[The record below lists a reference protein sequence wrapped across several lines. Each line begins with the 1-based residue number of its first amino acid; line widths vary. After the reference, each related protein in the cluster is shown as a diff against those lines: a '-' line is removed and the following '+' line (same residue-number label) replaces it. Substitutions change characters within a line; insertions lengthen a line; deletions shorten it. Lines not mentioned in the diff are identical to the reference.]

1 MKKVFQLVA
10 VTTTLLLL
18 GASSVS
24 AQTVLTLPQKNGTA
38 PSSDA
43 AQTKATPAAVQQ
55 QAWVKDYKSPWPLAS
70 ADEVAA
76 YSQYVSEKN
85 AKPTLVAPLK
95 GAAKADADT
104 EWTYTGFNQS
114 AGLDASGNATGGL
127 VDFNLSPFECDTVSS
142 DGGLTPYAYVCKGKL
157 YCFYPNYDRSTAT
170 YPTMTRTTYD
180 ANTLEKLD
188 SRTVDVPNGDM
199 GRVPY
204 LMTYDEQ
211 RDIVYVISMGNVYTT
226 EYSGSNYY
234 LNILDTAT
242 CRLQRVGYLG
252 SYWSYRNS
260 GNYTPKAF
268 TAGYGTLYVQL
279 KDDSVTI
286 GKIDPTTCETTV
298 IGRTNMPIQYVYGLQ
313 PMIYDSSL
321 GSLLVNHYDFDNG
334 TIYYKVSPYVPY
346 GSDVDTLK
354 TELIEKAPT
363 GFTYFYKR
371 PEVGAISYSHVLDDI
386 ADMTATAAEGSTDVT
401 LTFTVPTTYDGGKEI
416 EFPSYASQTSR
427 LYVYV
432 DGSYKDYKTDV
443 AYGSKI
449 EMNLTGLTG
458 GMHVISVQVYPMWYE
473 MSGGGYHSTT
483 VVCGYD
489 APASVGNPTLS
500 VADEKATITWEA
512 PTEGRYVD
520 FGSNFDA
527 SDLSYTVV
535 RNTDGKT
542 VADGITETSFVDE
555 DLADEIMTYSYTVY
569 ASSHGNKGIGVT
581 TNTVSAGKYLALPYL
596 NEFDNNNC
604 LSGYNIVSLDGNG
617 SYRCWNWNSYASL
630 LTSGWGTSN
639 DWIITPAF
647 KFEKDKLYALSYK
660 LRGRGVLYTTVGQG
674 NTVEDQNTE
683 LDDFETDEYGD
694 FGTKE
699 YYYNPAAD
707 GTYHFGFHNYGI
719 GDEAVWYIDD
729 LAVKAIADGDAPGRV
744 RSLVFT
750 ADANGALGGTLS
762 FNAPATDIAGNT
774 ITSLSKVTVY
784 DMEGNELGSTSS
796 VTPGAAASI
805 KVTAVHGYNSFKIVA
820 ANDKGEGWP
829 VIIRRYVGLDTP
841 NPVTDLK
848 TKWGEEDNSII
859 VSWTNP
865 TEGVHGGYVDPSKF
879 TYNIYKY
886 DSKSYP
892 TDTKLAETQG
902 ESEVELSIMDASD
915 AQDQY
920 VVSLTV
926 SNEQGESDFR
936 RSGVVLGTPYD
947 LPFDEP
953 FSADGIDHQPY
964 LIGAGINSQAWTI
977 DLGYYNQ
984 KIQPQNNDGLQL
996 VCINAG
1002 SEDGSS
1008 NFITPII
1015 DFTNT
1020 VKPMFKVWLHHSDAM
1035 SEKAYALVQASTDG
1049 SKDFFAVG
1057 DTISLTG
1064 NNGWQQHIIDLSALN
1079 GKKAQVAL
1087 YAYMPNPATRIFSDN
1102 WSIDEASGRDL
1113 AVTGISQP
1121 YMPVVGDTATITVT
1135 VANFGAE
1142 DASNY
1147 SVLFNVD
1154 DETIDEAEATEAL
1167 APGKTTTFSFTLPIT
1182 AAKKNLLYNAEVLY
1196 DGDEN
1201 EDNNI
1206 STDVELEPTQLD
1218 LNAPTN
1224 LTLTGNDNL
1233 SWLAPEAVDGR
1244 EVMLDFE
1251 DVPAFAADN
1260 IKGWKTYDGD
1270 GNLTISFVQYY
1281 GNYWPYNGQPLAW
1294 MVWSAKEAGT
1304 NASIWT
1310 PYEGEKCL
1318 IHWGNYGADADGRT
1332 NTDPNDDWFIS
1343 PEVKGGSEF
1352 SFVALSNDLSSV
1364 IEIRTSSTDDA
1375 PESFTNTVKSVDFSE
1390 TGKWQTVSVTLP
1402 EDAKYVAL
1410 YNKVDGFGIMV
1421 DNISYTEAKSPV
1433 LKGYKVYGNS
1443 EAQGFVTAT
1452 SVTAALGNGTYAVSA
1467 IYDLGESDLS
1477 NTVAITNGIADI
1489 NADQAVRVAA
1499 SKGTITV
1506 TGAEGRKVEV
1516 FAAGG
1521 QLMNGGEAKAT
1532 ETYSVPAGVYVVT
1545 VDSKPYKL
1553 IVK

>member
-1 MKKVFQLVA
+1 MKRVFQLVA
-10 VTTTLLLL
+10 VATTLLLL

-24 AQTVLTLPQKNGTA
+24 AQTVLTLPQKNGDA
-38 PSSDA
+38 PTGDA
-43 AQTKATPAAVQQ
+43 VPAKVTPAAMQQ
-55 QAWVKDYKSPWPLAS
+55 QALMKDYKSPWPLAS
-70 ADEVAA
+70 ADEQAA
-76 YSQYVSEKN
+76 YSRYVSEKDK
-85 AKPTLVAPLK
+85 KPTQVAPLK
-95 GAAKADADT
+95 GAAKADAST
-104 EWTYTGFNQS
+104 VWTYTGFNQA
-114 AGLDASGNATGGL
+114 AGTDASGNATGGL
-127 VDFNLSPFECDTVSS
+127 VDFNLSPFACDTVSS
-142 DGGLTPYAYVCKGKL
+142 DGGLTPYAYVCKNKL
-157 YCFYPNYDRSTAT
+157 YCFYPNYNSSTAT

-188 SRTVDVPNGDM
+188 SRTVDVPNGDKS
-199 GRVPY
+199 RVPY
-204 LMTYDEQ
+204 LMAYDDQ
-211 RDIVYVISMGNVYTT
+211 RDIVYAISMEGVSTS
-226 EYSGSNYY
+226 EYSGDNYY

-252 SYWSYRNS
+252 SYWTYRNS

-268 TAGYGTLYVQL
+268 TVGYGSLYVQL
-279 KDDSVTI
+279 ADDSVSI
-286 GKIDPTTCETTV
+286 GKINPSTCETTV
-298 IGRTNMPIQYVYGLQ
+298 IGRTGMPTNYVYGLQ
-313 PMIYDSSL
+313 PMIYDSST
-321 GSLLVNHYDFDNG
+321 GGLLVNHYDFENG
-334 TIYYKVSPYVPY
+334 TVYYKVSPYVPY

-371 PEVGAISYSHVLDDI
+371 PEVGAVSYSHVLDDI
-386 ADMTATAAEGSTDVT
+386 ADLTATAAEGSTDVT

-443 AYGSKI
+443 AYGSQV

-458 GMHVISVQVYPMWYE
+458 GMHVIAVQIYPSWYE

-500 VADEKATITWEA
+500 IADEKATITWDA

-520 FGSNFDA
+520 FGSTFDA

-535 RNTDGKT
+535 RNTDGTT
-542 VADGITETSFVDE
+542 VADGITETSFVDA
-555 DLADEIMTYSYTVY
+555 DLADEIQTYSYTIY
-569 ASSHGNKGIGVT
+569 ASSHGNKSIGVT

-596 NEFDNNNC
+596 NEFSDNDC
-604 LSGYNIVSLDGNG
+604 LSGYNLVSVDGTA
-617 SYRCWNWNSYASL
+617 YYHCWYWNSYSSQIS
-630 LTSGWGTSN
+630 SGWGVAD
-639 DWIITPAF
+639 DWLITPAF
-647 KFEKDKLYALSYK
+647 KLESDKLYAFSYK
-660 LRGRGVLYTTVGQG
+660 LAGRGILYTTVGQG

-683 LDDFETDEYGD
+683 LDHLESDEYTD
-694 FGTKE
+694 YGTKE
-699 YYYNPAAD
+699 YYYRPAAD
-707 GTYHFGFHNYGI
+707 GSYYFGLHNYSL
-719 GDEAVWYIDD
+719 DD
-729 LAVKAIADGDAPGRV
+729 NDTWNVDNLAVKAIASGDAPDRV
-744 RSLVFT
+744 RSLAFT

-762 FNAPATDIAGNT
+762 FNAPATDIAGNAL
-774 ITSLSKVTVY
+774 TSLSKVTVY
-784 DMEGNELGSTSS
+784 DMEGNELGSTTS
-796 VTPGAAASI
+796 VTPGAATSI
-805 KVTAVHGYNSFKIVA
+805 KVNAVQGYNSFKIVA

-829 VIIRRYVGLDTP
+829 VIIRRYVGPDTP
-841 NPVTDLK
+841 NPVSDLK
-848 TKWGEEDNSII
+848 TKWGEDANSVI

-892 TDTKLAETQG
+892 TDTKLAETKG
-902 ESEVELSIMDASD
+902 ESEVELTIMDAST

-920 VVSLTV
+920 VVSITV
-926 SNEQGESDFR
+926 SNEQGESDYK
-936 RSGVVLGTPYD
+936 RSGIVLGTPYD

-964 LIGAGINSQAWTI
+964 LIAAGINSQAWTV
-977 DLGYYNQ
+977 DQGYYNQ

-1008 NFITPII
+1008 QFITPII
-1015 DFTNT
+1015 DFTST
-1020 VKPMFKVWLHHSDAM
+1020 VKPTFKVWLHHSDAM
-1035 SEKAYALVQASTDG
+1035 PDEAYALVQASTDG
-1049 SKDFFAVG
+1049 SKDFIAVG
-1057 DTISLTG
+1057 DTIALTG

-1079 GKKAQVAL
+1079 GKKAQLAL
-1087 YAYMPNPATRIFSDN
+1087 YAYMPNPAVRIFSDN
-1102 WSIDEASGRDL
+1102 WSIDETSGRDL
-1113 AVTGISQP
+1113 AVTAISQP

-1135 VANFGAE
+1135 VANLGAE

-1154 DETIDEAEATEAL
+1154 EETIDEAEPIGVL
-1167 APGKTTTFSFTLPIT
+1167 AAGKTATFSFTLPIT
-1182 AAKKNLLYNAEVLY
+1182 AAKKNLSYNAQVLY

-1201 EDNNI
+1201 EDNNL
-1206 STDVELEPTQLD
+1206 SATVSLDPTQLD

-1244 EVMLDFE
+1244 EVVLDFE
-1251 DVPAFAADN
+1251 DVPAFTADN

-1270 GNLTISFVQYY
+1270 GNLTTGFAQYY
-1281 GNYWPYNGQPLAW
+1281 GNYWPYYGQPLAW
-1294 MVWSAKEAGT
+1294 MTWSAKEAGT
-1304 NASIWT
+1304 SASIWT

-1318 IHWGNYGADADGRT
+1318 IHWGNYGADADGHT
-1332 NTDPNDDWFIS
+1332 NDNPNDDWFIS
-1343 PEVKGGSEF
+1343 PEVKGGTEL

-1410 YNKVDGFGIMV
+1410 YNNVDGFGIMV

-1433 LKGYKVYGNS
+1433 LKGYKVYGNG

-1477 NTVAITNGIADI
+1477 NAVAITNGIADI

-1521 QLMNGGEAKAT
+1521 QLMNGGTAQAQEV
-1532 ETYSVPAGVYVVT
+1532 YSVPAGVYVVT